1 MIFIY
6 LAMLIISVLFYIL
19 YKGVISFLVLVF
31 VFAVPIVMLT
41 MLLICRRKIT
51 AALKLENSR
60 CTAGQSIPIA
70 AELTNPTLIPVL
82 NCEIT
87 LEITLASENSSEKI
101 RINTPIFPRN
111 MQRLSAS
118 FSSSHYGLVRCRMIS
133 VKIYDMLRL
142 FRFKLPAKKLN
153 HINCEAIILPKQ
165 IDLENTVSDYSDI
178 GLESENYSAVK
189 AGDDPSEI
197 FSIRDYSDGDRMSR
211 VHWKL
216 TAKEDRLMVK
226 DYSLPLA
233 DSFFI
238 VADTYIPPQFAG
250 HSAEIYDTLAVMTT
264 SISQLLCQNNARHI
278 VGFFDDRSQEAEFI
292 KVDEEGESITACVR
306 LMMAGCCNKPSRL
319 VSEILESGD
328 QRRRY
333 GHMICISAI
342 YDAAYAEALICSGLA
357 CRYTFLI
364 CGGGADGTELAGDHA
379 NAEIV
384 RIDPKNAAASL
395 AALTL

>member
-1 MIFIY
+1 MRRFAKSFCY
-6 LAMLIISVLFYIL
+6 AFCGVVSCLKTERNMRVHFCAAFYVFMLMPFYGFTAAEKAVIL
-19 YKGVISFLVLVF
+19 LTIGSVISAEAFN
-31 VFAVPIVMLT
+31 
-41 MLLICRRKIT
+41 T
-51 AALKLENSR
+51 AAE
-60 CTAGQSIPIA
+60 A
-70 AELTNPTLIPVL
+70 AADAV
-82 NCEIT
+82 T
-87 LEITLASENSSEKI
+87 LEKRPEL
-101 RINTPIFPRN
+101 
-111 MQRLSAS
+111 
-118 FSSSHYGLVRCRMIS
+118 RCKMIS

-238 VADTYIPPQFAG
+238 AADTYIPPQFSG

-292 KVDEEGESITACVR
+292 KVDEDGESITACVR

-319 VSEILESGD
+319 VNEILESGD